1 MVVVIISTRLYSPEA
16 LAQIGIAIT
25 LITIGVSL
33 ASGRYHLAIPLE
45 RMIIRK
51 IQLLSISTILAF
63 FTALFFAIILIIFR
77 TLVDTNNSFNL
88 VTSYPFV
95 ICILIFAGSFF
106 LSLQNFLSSIGK
118 FKNISST
125 KVSKNLFGGVYQI
138 ILGFI
143 HPVAFNLL
151 TALLINYLS
160 VMIIHRRLLCVC
172 LKTLNHR
179 RNNIPI
185 LLQKYFYFPLK
196 SLPEAILD
204 TGTSQI
210 SIIILAMF
218 LDSSYMGLVF
228 ISMQLLSIPMMVIGS
243 AVGNLYMKRLD
254 RNATINSITKQFIF
268 ALSLVSLLY
277 YICIYT
283 FVPSLILIIL
293 PEKWAGVA
301 DIVKLLGIWFCLQL
315 TISPMMYY
323 FHAIKRSEIALRLQ
337 VYGSVHKIGIILSS
351 ALFDPESILI
361 YFTIGQSSF
370 SFLVLLMLA
379 AYVRK

>member
-16 LAQIGIAIT
+16 LAQVGIAVT
-25 LITIGVSL
+25 FVTIGVSF

-51 IQLLSISTILAF
+51 IQLLSISTILSF
-63 FTALFFAIILIIFR
+63 FTAIFFTMILIIFR
-77 TLVDTNNSFNL
+77 TLIDTSNSFNL
-88 VTSYPFV
+88 VTNYPFV

-106 LSLQNFLSSIGK
+106 ISLQNFMSSIGK

-138 ILGFI
+138 IFGFI
-143 HPVAFNLL
+143 NPVSFNLL
-151 TALLINYLS
+151 IALLINYLS
-160 VMIIHRRLLCVC
+160 VIIIHRRLLNIC
-172 LKTLNHR
+172 LKTFNHR
-179 RNNIPI
+179 KNNIPI
-185 LLQKYFYFPLK
+185 LLTKYIYLPLK
-196 SLPEAILD
+196 SLPEAILN

-218 LDSSYMGLVF
+218 LESSYMGLVF

-243 AVGNLYMKRLD
+243 AVGHLYMKGLD
-254 RNATINSITKQFIF
+254 RNATINTITKQFIV

-277 YICIYT
+277 YICLYT
-283 FVPSLILIIL
+283 FVPSLILIVL

-301 DIVKLLGIWFCLQL
+301 DIVKVLGIWFCLQL
-315 TISPMMYY
+315 TVSPMMYY
-323 FHAIKRSEIALRLQ
+323 FHAIKRSDIALRLQ

-351 ALFDPESILI
+351 ALFDPESILF
-361 YFTIGQSSF
+361 YFTIGESSF
-370 SFLVLLMLA
+370 NLIVLLTLV